1 MLDKFKYLATK
12 LQWLKPI
19 LALIM
24 LCSLCMVGYV
34 LIGKSGVAEN
44 DYYLI
49 PSILTTL
56 WSFSIYWWLYTFPN
70 VPDKADKS
78 LGFFKRFA
86 IGCKRFSYYVIS
98 FFAFGI
104 SLVIIFFT
112 LRALRVWSGEF

>member
-1 MLDKFKYLATK
+1 
-12 LQWLKPI
+12 
-19 LALIM
+19 M
-24 LCSLCMVGYV
+24 LCSLCMVGYI

-49 PSILTTL
+49 PSILTAL

-70 VPDKADKS
+70 VPDTADKS
-78 LGFFKRFA
+78 LGFFKR
-86 IGCKRFSYYVIS
+86 
-98 FFAFGI
+98 FAFGI